1 MFYKDRPKN
10 FNPKFDVVSCF
21 VEVGGEIL
29 LLHRQ
34 DNKPQGDTWG
44 VPAGKKDVL
53 ESIEEA
59 IIREMKE
66 EINYNGAFSSLKYF
80 DKVFV
85 QYSTFDFIY
94 HIFHLPLKNKPKIK
108 LNPAEHKDYIWKTP
122 EFSLK
127 MKLIEDE
134 DKCIKLFY
142 EKKYRQ
148 TK

>member
-1 MFYKDRPKN
+1 MLYIDRPKN
-10 FNPKFDVVSCF
+10 FKPKFEIVSCF
-21 VEVGGEIL
+21 IEVDGEIL

-34 DNKPQGDTWG
+34 DDKPQGDTWG
-44 VPAGKKDVL
+44 VPAGKKDVV

-59 IIREMKE
+59 IKREINE
-66 EINYNGAFSSLKYF
+66 EINYGGAFSGLKYF

-85 QYSTFDFIY
+85 QYPTFDFIY

-134 DKCIKLFY
+134 EECIKLFY
-142 EKKYRQ
+142 KETQMR
-148 TK
+148 